1 MRTLHTALV
10 VLAVV
15 ALGLGGCGSAD
26 DFQAANL
33 LTVERVVDSSGS
45 TAPVFAAVE
54 KTDDS
59 GKDGELG
66 TDDEGEGDGI
76 PNEPIANVEARLS
89 NDTGTITLR
98 NETRPGVEEGRP
110 LLVYRVDLTYVDK
123 YGRSHSYAPTR
134 SEFPSVEVP
143 ADATADVNVTLVPVE
158 MKLNGLRDAILF
170 ETDPTEREAVRQWT
184 VYVDVYAKDV
194 LNDDDV
200 HARGSITVRFINPI
214 VEELTAQ

>member
-1 MRTLHTALV
+1 MRSFLV
-10 VLAVV
+10 CAV
-15 ALGLGGCGSAD
+15 ALSLVGLLGCGSAD
-26 DFQAANL
+26 DFEAGNRL
-33 LTVERVVDSSGS
+33 VVEKVADASGS

-76 PNEPIANVEARLS
+76 PNEPVANVETRLS
-89 NDTGTITLR
+89 DDTGTITLR
-98 NETRPGVEEGRP
+98 NETRPGVDEGQP

-123 YGRSHSYAPTR
+123 FGRSHSYAPSR
-134 SEFPSVEVP
+134 AEFPSVEVP
-143 ADATADVNVTLVPVE
+143 ADGTADVNVTLVPVE

-200 HARGSITVRFINPI
+200 HARGSVTVRFINPI
-214 VEELTAQ
+214 VEEVSQ

>member
-1 MRTLHTALV
+1 MRTLYTALA

-26 DFQAANL
+26 DFQAGNL
-33 LTVERVVDSSGS
+33 LTVEKVADSTGS

-76 PNEPIANVEARLS
+76 PNEPIANVETRLS

-110 LLVYRVDLTYVDK
+110 LLVYRIDLTYVDK
-123 YGRSHSYAPTR
+123 YGRSHDYAPTR

-143 ADATADVNVTLVPVE
+143 ADATADVDVTLVPVE

-200 HARGSITVRFINPI
+200 HARGSITVRFVNPI
-214 VEELTAQ
+214 VEEFTTQ